1 MELTPTEQLTI
12 SKIYIIRNQRV
23 MMDFDLAEIYGVETK
38 ALKRAVKRNL
48 LRFPDDF
55 MFELSEKEFENLRCQ
70 IGTSSW
76 GGSRYLPFAFTEHGT
91 VMLASVLNSET
102 AIKASIFVVRAF
114 IKLKQILNTY
124 QLLSDRIDELE
135 DKYDEQLDDIMEA
148 IRALSEQ
155 KNTPRVS
162 IGFKNST

>member
-76 GGSRYLPFAFTEHGT
+76 INHIQPP
-91 VMLASVLNSET
+91 
-102 AIKASIFVVRAF
+102 IF
-114 IKLKQILNTY
+114 
-124 QLLSDRIDELE
+124 
-135 DKYDEQLDDIMEA
+135 
-148 IRALSEQ
+148 
-155 KNTPRVS
+155 
-162 IGFKNST
+162 